1 MVDLAHFD
9 RLRGGFARLLDDL
22 LPAWPM
28 EDDLKYVLESL
39 DHNEYGEA
47 LENLIAVG
55 LHNGVGFSP
64 DQTRQVEVLAA
75 AMEMGE
81 SPWMAR
87 LRESTTQAP
96 KRL

>member
-1 MVDLAHFD
+1 MADPAHFD
-9 RLRGGFARLLDDL
+9 RLHEGFAQLLGDL
-22 LPAWPM
+22 LPVWPM
-28 EDDLKYVLESL
+28 EDDIEYVLESL

-64 DQTRQVEVLAA
+64 DQARQVEVLAA

-87 LRESTTQAP
+87 LRESTVQVP